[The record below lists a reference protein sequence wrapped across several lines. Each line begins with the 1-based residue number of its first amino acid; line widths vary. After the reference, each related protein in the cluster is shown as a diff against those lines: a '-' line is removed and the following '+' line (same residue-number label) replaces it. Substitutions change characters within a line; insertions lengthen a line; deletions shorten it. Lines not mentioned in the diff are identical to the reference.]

1 LEFEVLPKR
10 KLVPFDVFYYH
21 AKFRTFR
28 VIEVP
33 FSYFTIQNQFDIRI
47 IFGIFE
53 KGLPGLVHRTRAA
66 LVHLKLTQSHP
77 VWPGPRP
84 T

>member
-1 LEFEVLPKR
+1 LEFDVLPKR

-53 KGLPGLVHRTRAA
+53 KGLPGLVH
-66 LVHLKLTQSHP
+66 LKLTQSHP